1 MVFEGIKDIF
11 IPLLIHMAVSN
22 AAALALQGSGLDSAS
37 VTSVAAAFSLPFFVF
52 LYRRDEKE
60 RPAEKP
66 CVPWWVYPMMAAG
79 GAALNLCLT
88 AAMDYFTVTESFSN
102 AVQEGLLESNFA
114 VQAAGL
120 GILAPIAEEFL
131 FRGLI
136 YQRLKKYVPVWLAV
150 LAGAGIF
157 ALYHGNMVQII
168 FAFPMALVMLL
179 AYEKWNSLDVPI
191 IFHMAANLTAVL
203 LNII

>member
-1 MVFEGIKDIF
+1 MMFLGIKDIF
-11 IPLLIHMAVSN
+11 IPLLIHIVISN
-22 AAALALQGSGLDSAS
+22 AAALALWGGTLDAAA
-37 VTSVAAAFSLPFFVF
+37 VTSAAAALSLPFFVF
-52 LYRRDEKE
+52 LYRRDRKE
-60 RPAEKP
+60 SPAERRSI
-66 CVPWWVYPMMAAG
+66 PWWVYPLMAAG
-79 GAALNLCLT
+79 GAAMNLCLT
-88 AAMDYFTVTESFSN
+88 AAMNYFTVTEKFSN

-114 VQAAGL
+114 VQAVGL
-120 GILAPIAEEFL
+120 GILVPITEEFL

-179 AYEKWNSLDVPI
+179 AYEKWNSLYVPI
-191 IFHMAANLTAVL
+191 MFHIAANLTAVL

>member
-1 MVFEGIKDIF
+1 MVFWAIKDIF

-22 AAALALQGSGLDSAS
+22 AAALSLQGSALDSAA
-37 VTSVAAAFSLPFFVF
+37 VTAVAAVLSLPFFVL
-52 LYRRDEKE
+52 LYRRDRKE
-60 RPAEKP
+60 NPAEES
-66 CVPWWVYPMMAAG
+66 CIPWWVYPLMAAG
-79 GAALNLCLT
+79 GAVLNLCLT
-88 AAMDYFTVTESFSN
+88 AAMDYFTVTENFSN
-102 AVQEGLLESNFA
+102 TVQEGLLESNFA
-114 VQAAGL
+114 VQAVGL
-120 GILAPIAEEFL
+120 GILVPIAEEFL

-136 YQRLKKYVPVWLAV
+136 YQRLKKYVPVWLAI

-179 AYEKWNSLDVPI
+179 AYEKWNSLYVPI